1 MGKILKELGKY
12 LLTVSLGLIDVLAS
26 YLLNQGLF
34 NFKVILWAI
43 AVLVSISL
51 LLFCLSD
58 QIKDLK
64 DK

>member
-1 MGKILKELGKY
+1 MSKILKELGKY

-51 LLFCLSD
+51 LLLCLSD